1 MRIRKLLIV
10 LVILIFVRSIANA
23 LPIEN
28 EMKNFMI
35 NTLRNN
41 FGNKSDVELVVSF
54 FSEYLK
60 NNGKVELKI
69 DKHKLDSINKYLF
82 QDSVYFKYYPMLVY
96 ASSDQEFENEVND
109 HSPPKIIFHG
119 ENNKPLTQMG
129 LYINSAYLDQIKERS
144 GNDAVDEIYEYR
156 SYTGIVSYFIVAE
169 SFLKCR
175 ACIDDSLEFIAVLI
189 WKYFCDLGGSDFY
202 KKKHP

>member
-41 FGNKSDVELVVSF
+41 FGNKSDVELVASF

-69 DKHKLDSINKYLF
+69 DGHKLDSINKYLF
-82 QDSVYFKYYPMLVY
+82 QDSVFFKYYPLLVFVPQ
-96 ASSDQEFENEVND
+96 DQEFENELDN
-109 HSPPKIIFHG
+109 HFPPKIIFEG
-119 ENNKPLTQMG
+119 DRNQTLPKTG
-129 LYINSAYLDQIKERS
+129 IYINFNYLTQIKEGN
-144 GNDAVDEIYEYR
+144 GNDAVNKIFEYNR
-156 SYTGIVSYFIVAE
+156 YTGFVSYFTVAD
-169 SFLKCR
+169 SFLKCST
-175 ACIDDSLEFIAVLI
+175 CVDDSLEFIAVLY
-189 WKYFCDLGGSDFY
+189 WKYFCDIGGYDFY
-202 KKKHP
+202 KKK

>member
-10 LVILIFVRSIANA
+10 LIILIFVRSIANA

-41 FGNKSDVELVVSF
+41 FGNKPDVELVASF

-96 ASSDQEFENEVND
+96 ASSEQEFENEVNA
-109 HSPPKIIFHG
+109 HSPPKIIFQG
-119 ENNKPLTQMG
+119 KRNKPLTKMG
-129 LYINSAYLDQIKERS
+129 IYINSAYIAKERS
-144 GNDAVDEIYEYR
+144 GNDAVDKIFEYR

-175 ACIDDSLEFIAVLI
+175 TCIDDSLEFIAILF
-189 WKYFCDLGGSDFY
+189 WKYFCDLRDYGFY
-202 KKKHP
+202 KTK